1 MLAGQPRG
9 CQDDFSCSR
18 ANREAVKAI
27 FLIRGPTAKLSKR
40 FFLLA
45 GQPRDCQDDFS
56 YSRANREAV
65 KMIFLAR
72 GSTARTSG
80 GGRPPFL
87 ERLLFI
93 MFHVCI

>member
-27 FLIRGPTAKLSKR
+27 FLIRGPTARLSKR

-56 YSRANREAV
+56 YSRANRENLRRRA
-65 KMIFLAR
+65 
-72 GSTARTSG
+72 TSFF
-80 GGRPPFL
+80 RKIVVHNVS
-87 ERLLFI
+87 RLYI
-93 MFHVCI
+93 IV

>member
-27 FLIRGPTAKLSKR
+27 FLARGPTARLSRR

-45 GQPRDCQDDFS
+45 GQPRGCQDGFS
-56 YSRANREAV
+56 CSRINRENLRRRA
-65 KMIFLAR
+65 
-72 GSTARTSG
+72 TS
-80 GGRPPFL
+80 FFSKIVVHNAQTL
-87 ERLLFI
+87 YI
-93 MFHVCI
+93 

>member
-9 CQDDFSCSR
+9 CQSDFSHSR
-18 ANREAVKAI
+18 ANREAVKTI
-27 FLIRGPTAKLSKR
+27 FHTRGPTAKLSKR

-80 GGRPPFL
+80 GGRL
-87 ERLLFI
+87 DVSLK
-93 MFHVCI
+93 

>member
-45 GQPRDCQDDFS
+45 GQPRGCQDGFS
-56 YSRANREAV
+56 CSRVNRENLRRRAAV
-65 KMIFLAR
+65 FFSKILVHIA
-72 GSTARTSG
+72 S
-80 GGRPPFL
+80 
-87 ERLLFI
+87 RLYI
-93 MFHVCI
+93 IV

>member
-56 YSRANREAV
+56 CSRANREAAKTV
-65 KMIFLAR
+65 FLAR
-72 GSTARTSG
+72 GPTARTSG

-87 ERLLFI
+87 VRCLFMLL
-93 MFHVCI
+93 HVYI